1 MSGRPGNRIQFDSD
15 ASVGTVTVLFEV
27 GDGTGVHFAGGLI
40 DVEPSQVPRPTA
52 SAASWASFSALAAQ
66 SDSAPLR

>member
-1 MSGRPGNRIQFDSD
+1 M
-15 ASVGTVTVLFEV
+15 TVLFEV